1 MKSTAVRIA
10 IRIARWRNILQKV
23 QLKCATRETTVF
35 NFTEDSLAYYLDS
48 PRHLT
53 SCTMLEQS
61 LQNTGT
67 YSRLEITITTQLQN
81 KSSQEEALQF
91 QMDGSSLNHS
101 LIDRVE
107 GTIITDIF

>member
-1 MKSTAVRIA
+1 
-10 IRIARWRNILQKV
+10 
-23 QLKCATRETTVF
+23 
-35 NFTEDSLAYYLDS
+35 
-48 PRHLT
+48 
-53 SCTMLEQS
+53 MLEQS

-107 GTIITDIF
+107 GTIITDIL

>member
-1 MKSTAVRIA
+1 
-10 IRIARWRNILQKV
+10 
-23 QLKCATRETTVF
+23 
-35 NFTEDSLAYYLDS
+35 
-48 PRHLT
+48 
-53 SCTMLEQS
+53 MLEQS

-91 QMDGSSLNHS
+91 QMDGSNLNHS